1 MQKRQKDKT
10 EYEKKLYSLQKKQIN
25 LIKENR
31 DILLFQ
37 IMHMSL
43 DSVHSVLL
51 LVHVSDLI
59 GIIQTIKYVNACRS
73 YRF

>member
-37 IMHMSL
+37 IMSL

-51 LVHVSDLI
+51 LVHVSDL
-59 GIIQTIKYVNACRS
+59 A
-73 YRF
+73 